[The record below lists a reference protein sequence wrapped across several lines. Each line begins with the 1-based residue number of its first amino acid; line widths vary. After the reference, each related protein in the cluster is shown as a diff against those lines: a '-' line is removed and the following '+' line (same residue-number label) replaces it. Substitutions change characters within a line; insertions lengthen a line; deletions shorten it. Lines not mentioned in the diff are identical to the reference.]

1 MEHSVTAVLR
11 LITYA
16 EAGDD
21 PAWEAKVDVKARH
34 ELELADGRRVLLLND
49 RGYGSTCAWTEATLA
64 DVEFQIRTVVG
75 PDEPFDDL
83 TAGDMQAAHWEALA
97 AVAQQHGVSVE
108 GADLQRLKHDVVISD
123 LIRSLVGPRG

>member
-1 MEHSVTAVLR
+1 MAALLR

-21 PAWEAKVDVKARH
+21 PAWEAKVDVNTRH
-34 ELELADGRRVLLLND
+34 ELELADGRTVLLLND
-49 RGYGSTCAWTEATLA
+49 RGYGSTCAWTETTLA
-64 DVEFQIRTVVG
+64 AVEFHIRTVVG

-83 TAGDMQAAHWEALA
+83 AAGDMQAAHWEALA
-97 AVAQQHGVSVE
+97 TVAQQHGVPVE

-123 LIRSLVGPRG
+123 LIRRLVGPRG

>member
-34 ELELADGRRVLLLND
+34 ELE
-49 RGYGSTCAWTEATLA
+49 LA

-123 LIRSLVGPRG
+123 LIRRLVGPRG